1 MKKSVWIS
9 MIVAGGLLLA
19 GLACIAV
26 GHGLGGHTFLTQGD
40 ESMGKTI
47 HSTHY
52 ENRDFDRIRIDAL
65 SADVELIPSEDGKCR
80 IITTD
85 HKDVE
90 YTVHVVEDT
99 LTIRAIDNRAWYQHL
114 SIGSTANRSVQIY
127 LPAKDFKSLSVDVTT
142 GDVSIP
148 RDFTFSGN
156 VELSSNSGDLTLLAA
171 VEGDTSLE
179 TTTGDI
185 TVEGKHK
192 TVTASATTGDVT
204 FRHVDAKELTVSVT
218 TGSIHVQ
225 KAVAVA
231 VTAVA
236 GTGDVILED
245 VITDDVLRVTT
256 TTGDQDLRRVR
267 CGGLS
272 LRAGSGDI
280 TLTESVALGHG
291 DVEVTTGEVTFV
303 RSDAVTLSVRCTTGS
318 VKGTLLTPKIF
329 AAFSTSGS
337 IDVPKSTEGG
347 LCEIKT
353 TSGSIRIT
361 VGE

>member
-1 MKKSVWIS
+1 
-9 MIVAGGLLLA
+9 MIVAAGLLLA
-19 GLACIAV
+19 GIACMV
-26 GHGLGGHTFLTQGD
+26 VGLGLRGHESLLGEDPSLVTTTFTPEGD
-40 ESMGKTI
+40 FTSISVDTI
-47 HSTHY
+47 T
-52 ENRDFDRIRIDAL
+52 
-65 SADVELIPSEDGKCR
+65 ADVKFLYAEDGICR
-80 IITTD
+80 VEARDRESII
-85 HKDVE
+85 
-90 YTVHVVEDT
+90 YTAEILDGT
-99 LTIRAIDNRAWYQHL
+99 LLIRAEDH
-114 SIGSTANRSVQIY
+114 RSWMDHIEFFGVSQNPAVTVY
-127 LPAKDFKSLSVDVTT
+127 LPAKSLKSLTVDVTT

-204 FRHVDAKELTVSVT
+204 LRHVDAKELTVSVT

-231 VTAVA
+231 VTAAA
-236 GTGDVILED
+236 GTGDVIMED
-245 VITDDVLRVTT
+245 IITDDVLRVTT

-329 AAFSTSGS
+329 AASSTSGS

-353 TSGSIRIT
+353 TSGSIRIALA
-361 VGE
+361 E